1 MNMQSVFS
9 IIWPTAF
16 LQRCRVL
23 TKKSNLFMTKKAM
36 DEQESHKEYPG
47 NMPEAGEV
55 QESSATEV
63 EWSQG
68 QSSQESDFN
77 AARIVEL
84 ETELNNLK
92 EQAGNYRDELLRR
105 AADFENFRK
114 QKERETMMSSSRTL
128 ENIIRELL
136 PVVDDV
142 KRLLDHAPLSAER
155 SSEAR
160 PYIEGVEMVKKNLE
174 KWLGE
179 KGVTAIESIGTKLD
193 VNFHEAISQID
204 HPEAEPDMIVE
215 EYQTGYLM
223 GEKVI
228 RHAKVIVAR

>member
-1 MNMQSVFS
+1 M
-9 IIWPTAF
+9 I
-16 LQRCRVL
+16 
-23 TKKSNLFMTKKAM
+23 KKVM
-36 DEQESHKEYPG
+36 DEQESHKEYLD
-47 NMPEAGEV
+47 EILQAGEV
-55 QESSATEV
+55 QEDTVPLV

-68 QSSQESDFN
+68 QSSPEGESTE
-77 AARIVEL
+77 ARIAEL
-84 ETELNNLK
+84 ETELARQK
-92 EQAGNYRDELLRR
+92 EQAGKYRDELLRR

-114 QKERETMMSSSRTL
+114 QKERETMMASSRAL

-136 PVVDDV
+136 PVIDDV

-174 KWLGE
+174 KWLDE
-179 KGVTAIESIGTKLD
+179 KGVKAIASIGTILD

-204 HPEAEPDMIVE
+204 SPDAEQDMIVE
-215 EYQTGYLM
+215 EYQTGYLL
-223 GEKVI
+223 GERVI